1 MYSHWIED
9 VCVYAHVCVCV
20 CVCVCGRMSVKGGG
34 KNQAATPPATGCPQ
48 SPRVPR
54 QDLNLSFTF
63 LAAGGGGA
71 GEQSVGLG
79 LLFSWEGH
87 QSWGREGEICTSS

>member
-9 VCVYAHVCVCV
+9 VCVYAHVCV

-63 LAAGGGGA
+63 LAAGGGGCSGNRA
-71 GEQSVGLG
+71 LG
-79 LLFSWEGH
+79 NNLFWEVCG
-87 QSWGREGEICTSS
+87 